1 MNLKRNLIHGITRIS
16 VDCDC
21 GCSSTYDFV
30 RPQEGDAIKCT
41 RCGWEIGGYRKGA
54 MADERPNNVEWRLS
68 FVTPAMYKAFQKDF
82 KKRMDHGQVLKK
94 DVANQPHY
102 TQFKIQPMEFI
113 GVNKLGFLVGNIVKY
128 VCRYNLKNGVED
140 LKKAR
145 HYLDKLIEREEKG
158 TITL

>member
-1 MNLKRNLIHGITRIS
+1 MNLKRGL
-16 VDCDC
+16 
-21 GCSSTYDFV
+21 
-30 RPQEGDAIKCT
+30 K
-41 RCGWEIGGYRKGA
+41 
-54 MADERPNNVEWRLS
+54 NV
-68 FVTPAMYKAFQKDF
+68 TKQA
-82 KKRMDHGQVLKK
+82 
-94 DVANQPHY
+94 HY

-113 GVNKLGFLVGNIVKY
+113 GGNKLGFLEGNVIKY